1 MAVATIV
8 LLHGWGGNS
17 RSWGE
22 VPQLLAE
29 FGRVE
34 CVDLPGYG
42 GEPELTDNSLQ
53 GYLGWLEQRLPAT
66 ALVVGFSL
74 GGMLAM
80 AYASRHPQ
88 RVIGL
93 LTVASNLK
101 FVATQDWPTALAGEQ
116 FDQFNSGYQ
125 DDPERTLARFT
136 ALACNAQ
143 REVKKQL
150 ARDLPL
156 PPSAPAGAAQL
167 RLLGELSLF
176 SAAQRLA
183 DAAPP
188 VSLLFAQQDA
198 LVPVAASEQ
207 IAALY
212 PEFGVS
218 CCSGSHM
225 VPLEQPEAIVL
236 AVEQLLLRMDRQPQ
250 LDKRAVAK
258 GFSRAA
264 EQYRSAA
271 AIQAQVAN
279 ELLAEHASASG
290 GLLLDLGCASGV
302 QTQVLQHSYPS
313 AQQIG
318 LDLSLDMLQVAEQQQ
333 QVTCQWLCG
342 DAEQLPLRAG
352 CLNTVFSSFALQWC
366 ERVEAVASELAR
378 VVAPNGEL
386 LLAIP
391 VAGTLRELRAAWAE
405 VDTDS
410 HINRFASAA
419 RWREALEQAGFS
431 VDQLETREYL
441 ESHASVAALMR
452 SIKAVGAQN
461 SQRGRSN
468 SATGSGRIKQLYAA
482 YPTAEDGSC
491 TATWQVLFGR
501 CKQVS

>member
-1 MAVATIV
+1 MATATIV

-17 RSWGE
+17 RSWGK

-42 GEPELTDNSLQ
+42 GEPELADNSLD
-53 GYLGWLEQRLPAT
+53 GYLCWLEQRLPAT

-80 AYASRHPQ
+80 AYASRHPR
-88 RVIGL
+88 RVSGV

-101 FVATQDWPTALAGEQ
+101 FVATHDWSTALAEEQ
-116 FDQFNSGYQ
+116 FDQFNAGYQ

-156 PPSAPAGAAQL
+156 PPSASAGAAQL

-176 SAAQRLA
+176 SAAQGLA
-183 DAAPP
+183 DAALP
-188 VSLLFAQQDA
+188 VSQLFAQQDA
-198 LVPVAASEQ
+198 LVPVAVSEQ

-212 PEFGVS
+212 PEFDVS
-218 CCSGSHM
+218 YCSGSHM

-264 EQYRSAA
+264 GQYRSAA
-271 AIQAQVAN
+271 VMQAQVAN
-279 ELLAEHASASG
+279 DLLAEHASASA

-302 QTQVLQHSYPS
+302 MTQALQHSYPS
-313 AQQIG
+313 AQQLG
-318 LDLSLDMLQVAEQQQ
+318 LDLSLGMLQVAQQQ
-333 QVTCQWLCG
+333 QQATCQWLCG

-378 VVAPNGEL
+378 VAAPNGDL

-419 RWREALEQAGFS
+419 RWRSALELAGFS

-452 SIKAVGAQN
+452 SIKAVGAHN
-461 SQRGRSN
+461 SQRGRSS
-468 SATGSGRIKQLYAA
+468 SATGRGRIKQLYAA

-491 TATWQVLFGR
+491 TASWQVLFGR
-501 CKQVS
+501 CKRLS